1 MQHTTRFEYVEGP
14 QSGPEGVPPVGRISD
29 RVALELLRQA
39 LQLPSDFEALG
50 PALAACVSEVC
61 RATGWLA
68 GHAWVRKGRTA
79 DYESRAWHAAS
90 EPLSA
95 LEKVC
100 RSSKGDFVGDLLNS
114 SDALGQVLILGQ
126 GYPDSPAWLDTALQ
140 SGSACAYAVPVL
152 AERDAAALLVF
163 FAADGGDSRR
173 ASDVLKAFG
182 NSLGLI
188 AGRERMKR
196 AVGSAAKHARS
207 QADQIDDLHM
217 KLADHA
223 SQSAWL
229 EKATASGIWEW
240 DLSSDRFEC
249 SAGWRELLGLSG
261 KPLTSDPFEWL
272 DRIHPLDRE
281 RVEVELEEAL
291 RQDDSSFYSLHR
303 LRHADDGYRSVL
315 VHGLGLR
322 DSDGK
327 VTHILGVI
335 TASGAEGIET
345 TPGMYDAS
353 TGLPT
358 RALLADRIGQAVRR
372 RTRSPENTFA
382 VLMVS
387 AIPQGSDAPATE
399 VLAEIRAALARRLTL
414 AVRPADTVAHA
425 RRGEFGMLLDGIPSL
440 EDAREIVR
448 RIHTA
453 VQPPFPFEDSEVRVR
468 THVGI
473 VLGRSSHDDA
483 ESLLKDASVAM
494 RQAETRNADFRVF
507 DFAAQDYADRV
518 YQLETDLRRAIDLG
532 ELFFEYLPIVALDSG
547 RLTGLEALMRWKH
560 PEKGLI
566 PPRVFVPVVM
576 ASPLIHDVA
585 LWAVET
591 ACLQLKRWQER
602 ISDASPP
609 PIAINITA
617 RQLFHEAFPGNVRS
631 IMKRHGVEGRWLRFD
646 ISESELMQ
654 DAARAA
660 EVLTGLRASQ
670 IEVYIDDFGTGY
682 SSLSQLQYFPAAAL
696 KIDRQFVSTQ
706 RDRPDWGVAR
716 TIVELSRVLGMQ
728 VIAEGIETRKQF
740 LELRDMGCQQGQGF
754 LFSGPVGAAQ
764 AEDLIR
770 DGYPLDL
777 EAMRLGR
784 SK

>member
-1 MQHTTRFEYVEGP
+1 MQLTTRFEYVEEP
-14 QSGPEGVPPVGRISD
+14 QTNPQGVPPVGRISD
-29 RVALELLRQA
+29 RVALELIRRA
-39 LQLPSDFEALG
+39 LELPSEFDQLG
-50 PALAACVSEVC
+50 PALAACVREVC
-61 RATGWLA
+61 TITGWQA
-68 GHAWVRKGRTA
+68 GHAWVREGRS
-79 DYESRAWHAAS
+79 DNYESSAWHATS
-90 EPLSA
+90 DRFGP
-95 LEKVC
+95 LEKAC
-100 RSSKGDFVGDLLNS
+100 RSSETEFVGDLQARS
-114 SDALGQVLILGQ
+114 EQVGQVLVLSE
-126 GYPDSPAWLDTALQ
+126 GYSEPPAWLDTARQ
-140 SGSACAYAVPVL
+140 SGAGCAYWVPVL
-152 AERDAAALLVF
+152 AENEAAAAIVF
-163 FAADGGDSRR
+163 FADDDRDSRQ
-173 ASDVLKAFG
+173 ASELLKAFG
-182 NSLGLI
+182 HSLGLI
-188 AGRERMKR
+188 AGRGRMRR
-196 AVGSAAKHARS
+196 AVGSAANHARA
-207 QADQIDDLHM
+207 QACQIDDLQM
-217 KLADHA
+217 NLADHA

-229 EKATASGIWEW
+229 EKATASGVWDW
-240 DLSSDRFEC
+240 DLKSDRFEC
-249 SAGWRELLGLSG
+249 SAGWREILGLAG
-261 KPLTSDPFEWL
+261 KPLTKDPREWL

-322 DSDGK
+322 DSDGT
-327 VTHILGVI
+327 VRHVLGVI
-335 TASGAEGIET
+335 TASGAEGVET

-372 RTRSPENTFA
+372 RARSPENTFA

-387 AIPQGSDAPATE
+387 ATPTDSDFPATE
-399 VLAEIRAALARRLTL
+399 VLAEVRAALARRLTL

-453 VQPPFPFEDSEVRVR
+453 VQQPFPFEDSEVRVR
-468 THVGI
+468 VHVGI
-473 VLGRSSHDDA
+473 VLGRSSHDDV

-494 RQAETRNADFRVF
+494 RQAETRNADYRVF

-532 ELFFEYLPIVALDSG
+532 ELFFEYLPTVSLDSG

-576 ASPLIHDVA
+576 SSPLIHDVA
-585 LWAVET
+585 LWGIET

-602 ISDASPP
+602 IADAFPP

-617 RQLFHEAFPGNVRS
+617 RQLFHEAFPGNVRN
-631 IMKRHGVEGRWLRFD
+631 IMKRHGIEGRSLRFD
-646 ISESELMQ
+646 IAESELMQ
-654 DAARAA
+654 DASRAA

-670 IEVYIDDFGTGY
+670 IEVFIDDFGTGY

-706 RDRPDWGVAR
+706 RDKADWGVAR
-716 TIVELSRVLGMQ
+716 TIIELSRVLGMD

-740 LELRDMGCQQGQGF
+740 LELRDMGCHQGQGF
-754 LFSGPVGAAQ
+754 LFSGPVGASE

-777 EAMRLGR
+777 EAMRVGR
-784 SK
+784 AK

>member
-1 MQHTTRFEYVEGP
+1 MQHTTRFEYVEEP
-14 QSGPEGVPPVGRISD
+14 QASSASVPPVARISD
-29 RVALELLRQA
+29 HAALELIRHA
-39 LQLPSDFEALG
+39 TQLPSDFDRLG
-50 PALAACVSEVC
+50 PALAACVREVC
-61 RATGWLA
+61 RITGWRA
-68 GHAWVRKGRTA
+68 GQAWVREGRSA
-79 DYESRAWHAAS
+79 KYESRAWHATS
-90 EPLSA
+90 DRFGA
-95 LEKVC
+95 LERAC
-100 RSSKGDFVGDLLNS
+100 RSSGTEFVADLLGRS
-114 SDALGQVLILGQ
+114 EHVGQVLVLGA
-126 GYPDSPAWLDTALQ
+126 GYSDPPTWLDTARQ
-140 SGSACAYAVPVL
+140 SGAACAYAVPVL
-152 AERDAAALLVF
+152 AENEAAAVLVF
-163 FAADGGDSRR
+163 FTADDRDSRR
-173 ASDVLKAFG
+173 ASELLKAFG
-182 NSLGLI
+182 HSLGLI
-188 AGRERMKR
+188 AGRGRMRR
-196 AVGSAAKHARS
+196 AVGSAAKHARK
-207 QADQIDDLHM
+207 QASLIDDLQM
-217 KLADHA
+217 KLADQA

-229 EKATASGIWEW
+229 EKATASGVWDW
-240 DLSSDRFEC
+240 DLESDRFEC
-249 SAGWRELLGLSG
+249 SAGWREILGLAG

-335 TASGAEGIET
+335 TSSGAEGVEI

-372 RTRSPENTFA
+372 RSRSPENTFA

-387 AIPQGSDAPATE
+387 AIPVGSDAPATE
-399 VLAEIRAALARRLTL
+399 VLAEVRAALARRLTL

-453 VQPPFPFEDSEVRVR
+453 VQQPFPFEDSEVRVR

-483 ESLLKDASVAM
+483 ESLLKDASMAM
-494 RQAETRNADFRVF
+494 RQAETRNAEYRVF

-532 ELFFEYLPIVALDSG
+532 ELFFEYLPIVSLDSG

-576 ASPLIHDVA
+576 ASRLIHDVA

-617 RQLFHEAFPGNVRS
+617 RQLLHEAFPGNVRL

-646 ISESELMQ
+646 IAESELMQ

-660 EVLTGLRASQ
+660 EVLRGLRTSQ
-670 IEVYIDDFGTGY
+670 IEVFIDDFGTGY

-696 KIDRQFVSTQ
+696 KIDRQFVSAQ
-706 RDRPDWGVAR
+706 RDKADWGVAR
-716 TIVELSRVLGMQ
+716 TIIELSRVLGME

-740 LELRDMGCQQGQGF
+740 LELRDMGCHQGQGF

-777 EAMRLGR
+777 EAMRVGR
-784 SK
+784 AK